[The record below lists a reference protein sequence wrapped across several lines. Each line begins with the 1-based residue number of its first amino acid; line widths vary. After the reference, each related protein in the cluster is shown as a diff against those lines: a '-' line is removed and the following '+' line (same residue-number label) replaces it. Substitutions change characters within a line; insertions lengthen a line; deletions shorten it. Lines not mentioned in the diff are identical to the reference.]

1 MPSESFF
8 YLTGFFL
15 SFGILVYIYFNFFEA
30 ENNGD
35 INPNYL
41 KGLKYLLDEE
51 SDKAINLFSDLI
63 EIDDETIQTH
73 LALGVLFRKQ
83 GRVDKAIQLHEY
95 ILSKD
100 DLPENHYFQ
109 TLFELGEN
117 YFSAGIYNKAEEIFL
132 KLKDHDDHT
141 EAALNKLIIINEYYG
156 EWKQAL
162 LFLEQLDAISDQD
175 LSVNRNHY
183 YCEIAEMYIEN
194 DDIQSANNYLLKAQG
209 LHTDSIRSEYIKMLI
224 DLKNLRT
231 DSAIDSFESM
241 VNKGETVGSL
251 TAKSSDLN
259 GIEVPSNLI
268 ASSID
273 ELPLIVLAGSQANGR
288 TSIRNAKELRVKE
301 SDRISSM
308 IKMMQSFTISVDEF
322 DDGMD
327 IFGGTIN
334 GATINSFGDHR
345 IAMTAIIASLV
356 SNGDIVVEDCQNI
369 GTSFPTFITISNNM
383 GMDIQKHD

>member
-15 SFGILVYIYFNFFEA
+15 AFGILVYIYFNFFET
-30 ENNGD
+30 ENNDD
-35 INPNYL
+35 INPDYL

-95 ILSKD
+95 IISKE

-132 KLKDHDDHT
+132 KLKDYNDHT

-162 LFLEQLDAISDQD
+162 LFLEQLDALSDQD
-175 LSVNRNHY
+175 LSVSRNHY
-183 YCEIAEMYIEN
+183 YCEIAEMHIEN

-209 LHTDSIRSEYIKMLI
+209 LHTDSIRSEYIKMVI
-224 DLKNLRT
+224 DLKNLRI
-231 DSAIDSFESM
+231 DSSIDSFVSM
-241 VNKGETVGSL
+241 VNKNKIAYILALPKIIQTL
-251 TAKSSDLN
+251 TDIDNKSIDPMLRDLLN
-259 GIEVPSNLI
+259 NDPESTTYLAILGVMYPEIRNDVIEEVIQNFIENQDIVREIDKVDNEYSI
-268 ASSID
+268 VSSISNH
-273 ELPLIVLAGSQANGR
+273 LSQNMR
-288 TSIRNAKELRVKE
+288 FILNK
-301 SDRISSM
+301 
-308 IKMMQSFTISVDEF
+308 KMNTEYKYNCKKCGYQTISFSWQCPTCKSWESSLS
-322 DDGMD
+322 
-327 IFGGTIN
+327 IN
-334 GATINSFGDHR
+334 FLKSI
-345 IAMTAIIASLV
+345 
-356 SNGDIVVEDCQNI
+356 
-369 GTSFPTFITISNNM
+369 
-383 GMDIQKHD
+383 